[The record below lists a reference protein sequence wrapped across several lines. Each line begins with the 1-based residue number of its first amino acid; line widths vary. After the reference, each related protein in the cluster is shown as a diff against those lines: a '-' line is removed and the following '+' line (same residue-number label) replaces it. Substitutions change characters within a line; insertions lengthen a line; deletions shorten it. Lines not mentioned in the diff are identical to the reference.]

1 MSMVDSLIAGDT
13 LDFTDVVADYPAT
26 AAWVLKYRLVP
37 RFTTPVQAPV
47 EITATTVNT
56 TDYRVQAT
64 PTATAAWTPG
74 TYNWF
79 RWVEKAGERQSLGSG
94 SLTVQVN
101 PATVAQGADIRSQA
115 ERAIDD
121 LRTAYAA
128 FDGTRSEFSIAGRS
142 IKFATRAE
150 IVRQLSYW
158 SVQLKRERR
167 ASAMAAGLPDPSILY
182 VRSGRA

>member
-13 LDFTDVVADYPAT
+13 IDFTDVVADYPAT

-47 EITATTVNT
+47 ELTATTVNT

-74 TYNWF
+74 AYNWF

-115 ERAIDD
+115 EAALDAINAVLANRATVDQQ
-121 LRTAYAA
+121 
-128 FDGTRSEFSIAGRS
+128 EMSIAGRS
-142 IKFATRAE
+142 
-150 IVRQLSYW
+150 
-158 SVQLKRERR
+158 LKRMTVDELLKLRGYYKAQVNAELGVSRR
-167 ASAMAAGLPDPSILY
+167 Y
-182 VRSGRA
+182 VVGYR

>member
-1 MSMVDSLIAGDT
+1 
-13 LDFTDVVADYPAT
+13 
-26 AAWVLKYRLVP
+26 VP

-56 TDYRVQAT
+56 MDYRVQAT

-74 TYNWF
+74 AYNWF

-115 ERAIDD
+115 EAALDAINAVLANRATVDQQ
-121 LRTAYAA
+121 
-128 FDGTRSEFSIAGRS
+128 EMSIAGRS
-142 IKFATRAE
+142 
-150 IVRQLSYW
+150 
-158 SVQLKRERR
+158 LKRMTVDELLKLRGYYKAQVNAELGVSRR
-167 ASAMAAGLPDPSILY
+167 Y
-182 VRSGRA
+182 VVGYR

>member
-37 RFTTPVQAPV
+37 RFTAPVQAPV
-47 EITATTVNT
+47 ELTATTVNT

-74 TYNWF
+74 AYNWF
-79 RWVEKAGERQSLGSG
+79 RWVENAGERQSLGSG

-115 ERAIDD
+115 EAALDAINAVLANRATVDQQ
-121 LRTAYAA
+121 
-128 FDGTRSEFSIAGRS
+128 EMSIAGRS
-142 IKFATRAE
+142 
-150 IVRQLSYW
+150 
-158 SVQLKRERR
+158 LKRMTVDELLKLRGYYKAQVNAELGVSRR
-167 ASAMAAGLPDPSILY
+167 Y
-182 VRSGRA
+182 VVGYR

>member
-1 MSMVDSLIAGDT
+1 
-13 LDFTDVVADYPAT
+13 
-26 AAWVLKYRLVP
+26 
-37 RFTTPVQAPV
+37 VQAPV

-74 TYNWF
+74 AYNWF

-115 ERAIDD
+115 EAALDAINAVLANRATVDQQ
-121 LRTAYAA
+121 
-128 FDGTRSEFSIAGRS
+128 EMSIAGRS
-142 IKFATRAE
+142 
-150 IVRQLSYW
+150 
-158 SVQLKRERR
+158 LKRMTVDELLKLRGYYKAQVNAELGVSRR
-167 ASAMAAGLPDPSILY
+167 Y
-182 VRSGRA
+182 VVGYR

>member
-1 MSMVDSLIAGDT
+1 
-13 LDFTDVVADYPAT
+13 
-26 AAWVLKYRLVP
+26 VP

-74 TYNWF
+74 AYNWF

-115 ERAIDD
+115 EAALDAINAVLANRATVDQQ
-121 LRTAYAA
+121 
-128 FDGTRSEFSIAGRS
+128 EMSIAGRS
-142 IKFATRAE
+142 
-150 IVRQLSYW
+150 
-158 SVQLKRERR
+158 LKRMTVDELLKLRGYYKAQVNAELGVSRR
-167 ASAMAAGLPDPSILY
+167 Y
-182 VRSGRA
+182 VVGYR

>member
-1 MSMVDSLIAGDT
+1 
-13 LDFTDVVADYPAT
+13 VVADYPAT

-56 TDYRVQAT
+56 MDYRVQAT

-74 TYNWF
+74 AYNWF

-115 ERAIDD
+115 EAALDAINAVLANRATVDQQ
-121 LRTAYAA
+121 
-128 FDGTRSEFSIAGRS
+128 EMSIAGRS
-142 IKFATRAE
+142 
-150 IVRQLSYW
+150 
-158 SVQLKRERR
+158 LKRMTVDELLKLRGYYKAQVNAELGVSRR
-167 ASAMAAGLPDPSILY
+167 Y
-182 VRSGRA
+182 VVGYR

>member
-37 RFTTPVQAPV
+37 RFTAPVQAPV
-47 EITATTVNT
+47 ELTATTVNT

-115 ERAIDD
+115 EAALDAINAVLANRATVDQQ
-121 LRTAYAA
+121 
-128 FDGTRSEFSIAGRS
+128 EMSIAGRS
-142 IKFATRAE
+142 
-150 IVRQLSYW
+150 
-158 SVQLKRERR
+158 LKRMTVDELLKLREHFEGQVNKDR
-167 ASAMAAGLPDPSILY
+167 GITRQIY
-182 VRSGRA
+182 VRMSNHVY